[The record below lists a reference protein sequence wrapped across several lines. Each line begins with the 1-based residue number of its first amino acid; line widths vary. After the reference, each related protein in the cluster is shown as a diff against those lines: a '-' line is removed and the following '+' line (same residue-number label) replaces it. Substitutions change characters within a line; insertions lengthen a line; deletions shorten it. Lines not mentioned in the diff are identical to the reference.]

1 MKYSASNQITKNAL
15 LQSFTGLLTKKP
27 LDEIT
32 IGEITDNI
40 GLSRKTFYYHFSDI
54 NDLVLWTFNKQIK
67 SALET
72 SDIEQNK
79 QVGLKLFLEE
89 LEKRNSI
96 FASIFN
102 SKYSKVLRNG
112 FIDITKSMMSEIM
125 QNVPKVDDF
134 NNDKLYQ
141 LFAIAMVSVLEQ
153 WLTGNVNLDSD
164 EMFDY
169 INMLIAIVFLGI
181 GEFNEGLRSG
191 KFDLQSLE
199 ETLGKL
205 DY

>member
-79 QVGLKLFLEE
+79 QVGLKMFLQE
-89 LEKRNSI
+89 LEKR
-96 FASIFN
+96 
-102 SKYSKVLRNG
+102 R
-112 FIDITKSMMSEIM
+112 
-125 QNVPKVDDF
+125 
-134 NNDKLYQ
+134 
-141 LFAIAMVSVLEQ
+141 
-153 WLTGNVNLDSD
+153 
-164 EMFDY
+164 
-169 INMLIAIVFLGI
+169 
-181 GEFNEGLRSG
+181 
-191 KFDLQSLE
+191 
-199 ETLGKL
+199 
-205 DY
+205 